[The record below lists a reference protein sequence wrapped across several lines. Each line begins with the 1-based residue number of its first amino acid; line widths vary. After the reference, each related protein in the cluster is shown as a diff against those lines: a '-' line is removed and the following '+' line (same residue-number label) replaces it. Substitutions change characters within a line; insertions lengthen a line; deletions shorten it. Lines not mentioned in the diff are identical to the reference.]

1 MQWSVLL
8 VNSHVIGIESVS
20 IKLILLEI
28 RFFLSIIIERGL
40 VVKIERL
47 FITKAGNGGK
57 LRVMGMVLLLP

>member
-47 FITKAGNGGK
+47 FITKTGNGGK